1 MGERT
6 EPVGPAPWNDPVD
19 PSGTG
24 AAASGRSSGTPV
36 RVMVLAFTHRLPER
50 VRNYVL
56 NLLAEGV
63 EVDLAILGTDAWS
76 EHEPEQWAEV
86 SRHPRLRVHSL
97 DGAEHRH
104 PVRRAERLLVYK
116 LPGGAVAGTKRLAG
130 RGPRPGAG
138 GQPPEEGRQRISDAI
153 HNRVFMPFW
162 RLGRPRLLARMFH
175 KRLATVDFTG
185 VDRVVAADVYAVTL
199 GWQLARRHPHLVATM
214 QLDLNL
220 HESHRPAG

>member
-1 MGERT
+1 MGERA
-6 EPVGPAPWNDPVD
+6 EPVGPAPSNGPVD
-19 PSGTG
+19 AGG
-24 AAASGRSSGTPV
+24 AQAAAPGRSSGAPV
-36 RVMVLAFTHRLPER
+36 RVMLLAFTHRLPER

-104 PVRRAERLLVYK
+104 PVRRVERLLVYK
-116 LPGGAVAGTKRLAG
+116 LPGGAVAGTKRLTG
-130 RGPRPGAG
+130 RGQRSGDG
-138 GQPPEEGRQRISDAI
+138 GQPEEGQQRIADAI
-153 HNRVFMPFW
+153 HNRVFMPFY

-175 KRLATVDFTG
+175 KRLAGVDFTD
-185 VDRVVAADVYAVTL
+185 VDRVVAADVYAVTF
-199 GWQLARRHPHLVATM
+199 GWQLARRYPHLVATM

-220 HESHRPAG
+220 HESHRSAG